1 MNASKNYAH
10 ESKIYFH
17 YIFRR
22 NINSRSRL
30 TVKNKVKNQLSLDKK
45 PHLIPYQLE
54 ARIMVSFK
62 TTFQQR
68 WKNSL
73 SFYSVFDVFFKRY
86 SHRKWNTKT
95 SLKGGNG
102 IFSSKNRVLT
112 LRVSH
117 RTELF
122 ESEFLSNTLFG
133 IKFLSEGL
141 IKEERQKIKIKIN
154 IQQNEMRRMWKM
166 KLFKMTGGLNG
177 KVASVKN
184 VSKWIFFF
192 CSLPLYTFIKLFLS
206 TENLYNAHTFYYGK
220 KFWTT

>member
-22 NINSRSRL
+22 NIKSRSRL
-30 TVKNKVKNQLSLDKK
+30 TVKNKVKNQLSLDKSL
-45 PHLIPYQLE
+45 HLIPYQLE

-62 TTFQQR
+62 TTFQYR

-117 RTELF
+117 RTE
-122 ESEFLSNTLFG
+122 SS
-133 IKFLSEGL
+133 S
-141 IKEERQKIKIKIN
+141 
-154 IQQNEMRRMWKM
+154 RRN
-166 KLFKMTGGLNG
+166 F
-177 KVASVKN
+177 SR
-184 VSKWIFFF
+184 I
-192 CSLPLYTFIKLFLS
+192 LYL
-206 TENLYNAHTFYYGK
+206 E
-220 KFWTT
+220 